1 MEETKTQ
8 FESVRL
14 YVLADVE
21 KINKLEDDSL
31 DPNIKK
37 EWFDIAVD
45 GNTPLFLTRIEI
57 NKKII
62 EILSNSGYKL
72 MAIKKIIFSLS
83 EENIES

>member
-8 FESVRL
+8 LESVKL

-37 EWFDIAVD
+37 EWFDLVVD
-45 GNTPLFLTRIEI
+45 GNIPLFLTRIEI

-72 MAIKKIIFSLS
+72 MAIKKIIFSLGG
-83 EENIES
+83 ENTES

>member
-21 KINKLEDDSL
+21 KINKLEGDSL